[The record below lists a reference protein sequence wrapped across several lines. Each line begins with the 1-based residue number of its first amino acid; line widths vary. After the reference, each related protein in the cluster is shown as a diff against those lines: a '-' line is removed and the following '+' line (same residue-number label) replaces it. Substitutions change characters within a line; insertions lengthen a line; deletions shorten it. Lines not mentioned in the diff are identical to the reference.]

1 MIGLYQPG
9 TSLLHRTPAG
19 VKVLVFAALTL
30 AIALTAGGVWTL
42 PAAGCLTAALYLLAG
57 LGIRPLLRQLCA
69 ARWIVLVMLVTQ
81 VIFLPVLVALTNT
94 GRVLI
99 VIVLAALITLTTRIP
114 ALLDATE
121 RALAPFRRFG
131 VNPAAIG
138 LLLALTITAIPVIGG
153 FATAIREA
161 QRARGAPVRLQT
173 FVVPL
178 LVMSLKHSDELAD
191 ALTARGIE

>member
-121 RALAPFRRFG
+121 RALTPFRRFG

>member
-1 MIGLYQPG
+1 MIGLYHPG

-121 RALAPFRRFG
+121 WALAPFRRFG

-153 FATAIREA
+153 FAADIREA